1 MQIFAPYLTY
11 VSAMPSPSPAAAP
24 VIDGD
29 LAFELALNH
38 GDNSFVC

>member
-24 VIDGD
+24 VMMAT
-29 LAFELALNH
+29 LPSSLP
-38 GDNSFVC
+38 